1 MEDIPA
7 GSPQPISC
15 STTSFEILAANPA
28 TTEPQRF
35 HNSEFWGSRTFR
47 YTYALVLLALLGLA
61 LSFMIPQGDT
71 FYTTTTFVVI
81 IFYLGV
87 IGMSALI
94 TTWYMGIT
102 GAKSTV
108 LPCISSTWYKFYTG
122 VLLGFGIAVIVIA
135 CIETRKTPCG
145 KFTSGPGI
153 QADLLACL
161 RGKFD
166 KTEHH
171 DIVDGPYN
179 GTISYGFQRPNNASY
194 VVAYY
199 EDDQQ
204 NVFNFTRMCFS
215 TGRGGNL
222 QPWLKEKS
230 MTRTYYDPKSDK
242 DREV

>member
-1 MEDIPA
+1 M
-7 GSPQPISC
+7 
-15 STTSFEILAANPA
+15 
-28 TTEPQRF
+28 
-35 HNSEFWGSRTFR
+35 
-47 YTYALVLLALLGLA
+47 
-61 LSFMIPQGDT
+61 
-71 FYTTTTFVVI
+71 TTFVVI

-87 IGMSALI
+87 IGMTALI
-94 TTWYMGIT
+94 TTWYMGIK

-108 LPCISSTWYKFYTG
+108 LPCISSAWYKFYTG
-122 VLLGFGIAVIVIA
+122 VLLGFGITVIVIA

-171 DIVDGPYN
+171 DIVDVPYN

-194 VVAYY
+194 VVAHY

-204 NVFNFTRMCFS
+204 NGFNFTRMCFS
-215 TGRGGNL
+215 
-222 QPWLKEKS
+222 S
-230 MTRTYYDPKSDK
+230 MFGI
-242 DREV
+242 